1 MSDHRTAM
9 RGRLIAEMQR
19 LHARRR
25 ARRSALVACA
35 VMALCALPLLMRPTS
50 SRSTGGS
57 SLIVAE
63 GARPAPPE
71 APSGITFTRLATD
84 PTAVARLSV
93 DAPPSRVRFVDDPGL
108 AALLA
113 EVGRPAGVVR
123 MGEAIWL
130 TADVTNGTEP
140 ADGL

>member
-1 MSDHRTAM
+1 MNDQRTAM

-25 ARRSALVACA
+25 ARRSAVVACA

-50 SRSTGGS
+50 SSNTGRMTTP
-57 SLIVAE
+57 ITDATKPTPAE
-63 GARPAPPE
+63 D
-71 APSGITFTRLATD
+71 PSRITFTRIPTD

-93 DAPPSRVRFVDDPGL
+93 DAPPSRVRFIDDPGL

-113 EVGRPAGVVR
+113 ELGRPAGVVR
-123 MGEAIWL
+123 MGEDVWL
-130 TADVTNGTEP
+130 TADVTTSPTRPNG
-140 ADGL
+140 L